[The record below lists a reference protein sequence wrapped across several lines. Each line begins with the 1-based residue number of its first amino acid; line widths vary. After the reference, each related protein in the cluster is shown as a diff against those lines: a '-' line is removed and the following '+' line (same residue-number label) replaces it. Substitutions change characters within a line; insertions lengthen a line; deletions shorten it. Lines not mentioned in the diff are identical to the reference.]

1 MRLRLLRLSTARSVF
16 CAHFHVT
23 RRPSSSLE
31 TQAPLANS
39 ASDRRLEIFF
49 EQRRQPWN
57 AFKQLDASIVVA
69 VVPPGVETP
78 TFLTFDAM
86 SPPTPAH
93 ILSLLPG
100 SVDASTGLKNDVAHK
115 WSAPIAAAVNGRV
128 VGLGRFAPIILVPL
142 SEFSLEQ
149 ETPWINLAG
158 LFLCC

>member
-39 ASDRRLEIFF
+39 ASDRRLEIFL

-57 AFKQLDASIVVA
+57 ALKQLDASIVVA
-69 VVPPGVETP
+69 VVPPGVGTP